1 MKLAGQEG
9 GRWSRGVRFYVCV
22 CVQRLRHTPTHKH
35 CCITAGAL
43 QAQSVTRLSP
53 SVRIYILD
61 VQIQSCLSSSLD
73 IIYRPRSRL
82 IHTNSSLSLYCS
94 STNTFFFQLMLLHRL
109 LILPVPGCYKSS
121 LHGAALLVEPLPCS
135 FISVLNHHYI

>member
-61 VQIQSCLSSSLD
+61 VHIQSCLSNSLD

-82 IHTNSSLSLYCS
+82 IHTNSSLSLLLLHQHLPF
-94 STNTFFFQLMLLHRL
+94 STYALHRL
-109 LILPVPGCYKSS
+109 LILPVASCYKSS